1 VVRNLGKGDDARGI
15 LGATAPVEGSEQTE
29 LLEAATLFNGGRVHH
44 RIVAPAIEVHLS
56 TRG

>member
-1 VVRNLGKGDDARGI
+1 MTLEASS
-15 LGATAPVEGSEQTE
+15 APTAPVEGSEQTE